1 MSSPPP
7 LRTEIIAGITTF
19 FTMAYIVVVN
29 PAILS
34 TDGTGLPFSAV
45 MTATVVLS
53 AALTLFMGLYAKL
66 PYAVA
71 PGMGIN
77 AFFTFGLVLGRK
89 IPAAT
94 ALGIVFWA
102 GVFFVLVSA
111 TGLRVAI
118 ARAIPKNIRTAT
130 AAGIGIFLTFLGL
143 KGAGIVAADPV
154 TFVRLGTLGYPAL
167 LACLGILLSVV
178 LLKRKSAFAFLVAIG
193 VVTALSFPLGLAK
206 APTQVFAAPDFSLV
220 GKLDILGA
228 LKPALVP
235 AIVSILLTDLFDS
248 ISTFIGVSQA
258 AGLVDENGE
267 PLRLREGL
275 VVDAF
280 ATLTAGL
287 LGTSSGTAFVE
298 STAGV
303 ELGGRTGR
311 VSVVTA
317 LCFVPCLVLGPLA
330 AVVPAHATAPVL
342 VIVGALMFRSVSS
355 LALEHLEDLLPAFL
369 TLVLIPLTFSIT
381 QGILWGFIAHAALY
395 ALAGRAREVA
405 VGTWVLAAVSIALLV
420 IEH

>member
-1 MSSPPP
+1 MAPP
-7 LRTEIIAGITTF
+7 LRTEVIAGITTF

-29 PAILS
+29 PSILA
-34 TDGTGLPFSAV
+34 TEGTGLPFTAV

-53 AALTLFMGLYAKL
+53 ASMTLFMGLYAKL

-77 AFFTFGLVLGRK
+77 AFFTFGLILGRK
-89 IPAAT
+89 IPWPT

-102 GVFFVLVSA
+102 GMFFVLISV

-118 ARAIPKNIRTAT
+118 ARAIPRNLRPAT
-130 AAGIGIFLTFLGL
+130 AVGIGLFLALLGFR
-143 KGAGIVAADPV
+143 GAGIVAADPV
-154 TFVRLGTLGYPAL
+154 TFVRLGHLDARAL
-167 LACLGILLSVV
+167 LAVIGIAIVV
-178 LLKRKSAFAFLVAIG
+178 ALMRRKNAFAFLAAIAF
-193 VVTALSFPLGLAK
+193 VTAASLPLGLAH
-206 APTQVFAAPDFSLV
+206 APTKVFEAPDFSLV
-220 GKLDILGA
+220 GKLDVVGA
-228 LKPALVP
+228 LTPALAP

-248 ISTFIGVSQA
+248 ISTFIGVSQG
-258 AGLVDENGE
+258 AGLVDEDGE

-311 VSVVTA
+311 TAVVTA

-330 AVVPAHATAPVL
+330 AVVPSHATAPVL
-342 VIVGALMFRSVSS
+342 VVVGALMFRSAAS
-355 LALEHLEDLLPAFL
+355 LTLEKLEDLVPAFL
-369 TLVLIPLTFSIT
+369 TIALIPLTFSIT
-381 QGILWGFIAHAALY
+381 QGILWGFVAHAVLY
-395 ALAGRAREVA
+395 ALAGRAREVDRA
-405 VGTWVLAAVSIALLV
+405 TWVMAAVSVALLV
-420 IEH
+420 VERGV

>member
-1 MSSPPP
+1 MAPS
-7 LRTEIIAGITTF
+7 LRTEVIAGITTF

-29 PAILS
+29 PSILA
-34 TDGTGLPFSAV
+34 TEGTGLSFTAV

-53 AALTLFMGLYAKL
+53 ASMTLFMGLYAKL

-77 AFFTFGLVLGRK
+77 AFFTFGLILGRK
-89 IPAAT
+89 IPWPT

-102 GVFFVLVSA
+102 GVFFVLVSV

-118 ARAIPKNIRTAT
+118 ARAIPRNLRPAT
-130 AAGIGIFLTFLGL
+130 AVGIGLFLALLGFR
-143 KGAGIVAADPV
+143 GAGIVAADPV
-154 TFVRLGTLGYPAL
+154 TFVRLGHLDARAL
-167 LACLGILLSVV
+167 LAVLGIAIVV
-178 LLKRKSAFAFLVAIG
+178 ALMRRKNAFAFLAAIAF
-193 VVTALSFPLGLAK
+193 VTAVSLPLGLAH
-206 APTQVFAAPDFSLV
+206 APTKLFEAPDFSLV
-220 GKLDILGA
+220 GKLDVFGA
-228 LKPALVP
+228 LTPALAP

-248 ISTFIGVSQA
+248 ISTFIGVSQG
-258 AGLVDENGE
+258 AGLVDEEGE

-311 VSVVTA
+311 TAVVTA

-330 AVVPAHATAPVL
+330 AVVPSHATAPVL
-342 VIVGALMFRSVSS
+342 VVVGALMFRSAAT
-355 LALEHLEDLLPAFL
+355 LMLEKLEDLVPAFL
-369 TLVLIPLTFSIT
+369 TIALIPLTFSIT
-381 QGILWGFIAHAALY
+381 QGILWGFVAHAVLY
-395 ALAGRAREVA
+395 ALAGRAREVDRA
-405 VGTWVLAAVSIALLV
+405 TWVMAVVSVALLV
-420 IEH
+420 VERGA